1 MTRQKCDTEH
11 VKREPTDVTQGT
23 TIMLPFPP
31 VIAATLAAIGVVAL
45 SKVLVREWQRVNAE
59 LDANERATAVVRG
72 KDLPT
77 LRRDP
82 VTGEY
87 RPG

>member
-1 MTRQKCDTEH
+1 
-11 VKREPTDVTQGT
+11 
-23 TIMLPFPP
+23 MLPFPP
-31 VIAATLAAIGVVAL
+31 VVAATLAAIGVVAL
-45 SKVLVREWQRVNAE
+45 SKVLAREWQRVNAE
-59 LDANERATAVVRG
+59 LDAAQRATAAVRSR
-72 KDLPT
+72 DLPT

>member
-1 MTRQKCDTEH
+1 M
-11 VKREPTDVTQGT
+11 KRSDATQGT

-45 SKVLVREWQRVNAE
+45 SRMLAREWQRVNAE
-59 LDANERATAVVRG
+59 LDARERVAAAVRTKGV
-72 KDLPT
+72 PT

-82 VTGEY
+82 VTGVY
-87 RPG
+87 RPQ